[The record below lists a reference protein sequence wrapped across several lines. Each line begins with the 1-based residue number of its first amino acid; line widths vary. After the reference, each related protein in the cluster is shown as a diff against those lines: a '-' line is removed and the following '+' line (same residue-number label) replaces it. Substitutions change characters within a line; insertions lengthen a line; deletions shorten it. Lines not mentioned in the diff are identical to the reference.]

1 MAARLFAASALGTEG
16 CAGVTRPKGRLETRG
31 PKQAEPVVRLLA
43 EHKSE
48 LLAALAEATGWPAR
62 YREALANY
70 WGALNPAAEAAR
82 LAWGEMQWR
91 WHRLYGERAPK
102 WQCAGCGEPI
112 GGLAALDLADGNR
125 VHLDTLDCL
134 LSFGERWRSE
144 AAVGLRTLGLHPPAG
159 SGAL

>member
-48 LLAALAEATGWPAR
+48 LLAALAETTGWPAR
-62 YREALANY
+62 HREALAY

-91 WHRLYGERAPK
+91 WHRLHGERAAE

-112 GGLAALDLADGNR
+112 GGLATLDLADGNR
-125 VHLDTLDCL
+125 VHLDGLDCL
-134 LSFGERWRSE
+134 LSFGQRWRCE
-144 AAVGLRTLGLHPPAG
+144 ATAALHALGLDPPADCNP
-159 SGAL
+159 

>member
-48 LLAALAEATGWPAR
+48 LLAALAETTGWPAR
-62 YREALANY
+62 HREALAY